1 MAGKLVSR
9 VAVAASTSPGGSGQ
23 LCYLVD
29 EIANHKF
36 LVDTGAAYSV
46 VPFSSTDPPHGP
58 AICTADKSLIPCW
71 GVRTRDIRAGGQ
83 LFTWTFLKAKVAF
96 PILGADFLQHFD
108 LWVDLGRRRLFRR
121 GGRPIQLQVS
131 NSRYVSSGLVSADS
145 NFSSP
150 SVEALENVEAL
161 GVAAAA
167 AEQVPPA
174 AIASQ
179 VTCDLQHQMEKEF
192 PAVFNSSKLLPPVT
206 HDVQHHIV
214 TEGRPAASK
223 YWRLDSVK
231 LQAAKKEF
239 EAMEQQGIV
248 RRSKSSWASPL
259 HMVKKKDG
267 SWRPCEEPQPSDP
280 ARQLH
285 LSQHI

>member
-1 MAGKLVSR
+1 M
-9 VAVAASTSPGGSGQ
+9 
-23 LCYLVD
+23 
-29 EIANHKF
+29 
-36 LVDTGAAYSV
+36 
-46 VPFSSTDPPHGP
+46 
-58 AICTADKSLIPCW
+58 
-71 GVRTRDIRAGGQ
+71 
-83 LFTWTFLKAKVAF
+83 
-96 PILGADFLQHFD
+96 D
-108 LWVDLGRRRLFRR
+108 LRQRRLFRR
-121 GGRPIQLQVS
+121 GSWPIQLQVS
-131 NSRYVSSGLVSADS
+131 SSGYVSFGLVSTDS
-145 NFSSP
+145 SFSSP
-150 SVEALENVEAL
+150 SVEALENVEAI

-223 YWRLDSVK
+223 YRRLDSVK

-267 SWRPCEEPQPSDP
+267 SWRPCGEPQP
-280 ARQLH
+280 
-285 LSQHI
+285 

>member
-83 LFTWTFLKAKVAF
+83 LFPWTFLKAKVAF

-108 LWVDLGRRRLFRR
+108 LWVDLRQRRLFRR
-121 GGRPIQLQVS
+121 GS
-131 NSRYVSSGLVSADS
+131 
-145 NFSSP
+145 
-150 SVEALENVEAL
+150 
-161 GVAAAA
+161 
-167 AEQVPPA
+167 
-174 AIASQ
+174 
-179 VTCDLQHQMEKEF
+179 
-192 PAVFNSSKLLPPVT
+192 
-206 HDVQHHIV
+206 
-214 TEGRPAASK
+214 
-223 YWRLDSVK
+223 
-231 LQAAKKEF
+231 
-239 EAMEQQGIV
+239 
-248 RRSKSSWASPL
+248 
-259 HMVKKKDG
+259 
-267 SWRPCEEPQPSDP
+267 
-280 ARQLH
+280 
-285 LSQHI
+285 